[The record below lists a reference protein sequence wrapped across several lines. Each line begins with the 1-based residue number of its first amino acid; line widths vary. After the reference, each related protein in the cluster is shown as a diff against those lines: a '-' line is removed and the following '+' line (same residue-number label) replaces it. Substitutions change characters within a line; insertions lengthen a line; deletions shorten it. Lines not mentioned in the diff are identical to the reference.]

1 MTHTLLQCVTRNK
14 IKGLQMD
21 QMPKIDQ
28 FKPNRPKVFLRRQT
42 DPIVRLA
49 VKEYILNRGKRTES
63 VALENLYRAL
73 RRGK

>member
-1 MTHTLLQCVTRNK
+1 
-14 IKGLQMD
+14 MD
-21 QMPKIDQ
+21 QMTKIDQ

-49 VKEYILNRGKRTES
+49 VKEYILNRGRRSEP

-73 RRGK
+73 GRG